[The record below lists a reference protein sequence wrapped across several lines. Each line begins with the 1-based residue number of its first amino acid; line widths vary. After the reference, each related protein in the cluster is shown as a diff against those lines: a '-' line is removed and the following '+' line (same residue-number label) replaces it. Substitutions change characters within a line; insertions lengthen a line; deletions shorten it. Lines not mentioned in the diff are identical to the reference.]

1 MEFVNETARTDGHEV
16 VRYGILPQ
24 IFVVFESRAKLI
36 GEPRRPYLIV
46 IIAKIWYIKKEC

>member
-16 VRYGILPQ
+16 VWILPQ

-46 IIAKIWYIKKEC
+46 IIAEIWYIKKEC

>member
-1 MEFVNETARTDGHEV
+1 MEFVNLTARTDGHEV
-16 VRYGILPQ
+16 ECGILPQ

-46 IIAKIWYIKKEC
+46 IIAKIWYIKM

>member
-1 MEFVNETARTDGHEV
+1 MEFVNLTARTDGHEV
-16 VRYGILPQ
+16 VCGILPQ

-46 IIAKIWYIKKEC
+46 IIAKIWYIKM